1 MKSCFVINYWADTDE
16 KVDMVVKGIQQLK
29 KTGRDIIYTSLCPI
43 DKRISEITTYSIFH
57 NKNELISLFDLL
69 DRDDVNIYNNISFN
83 TDKFK
88 FYSIPLKWNDVGY
101 SVSTQLINN
110 LKTLKSLNYDYFHF
124 FVGDCL
130 ISDDDLNVF
139 DHIEKSCHLYNK
151 KAYFDDLTHRFDGY
165 GAIYF
170 SSDIEFFLNCFLSYS
185 NKEDFIE
192 INKGGSGVFCFEKI
206 LKNCFEPYTKDLLLG
221 KNNDDSFGH
230 SVLFKTSYLDIISTY
245 NTSTQYHIIP
255 LELIQGIVEADY
267 IFVLSKEIE
276 PTNFKIYIDDEFQE
290 GVIGCDEYLY
300 AKTNKKQFNLKIL
313 KNDVVDFDEI
323 ITEERLKR
331 IHSYA
336 FFDANKRDI

>member
-1 MKSCFVINYWADTDE
+1 MVI
-16 KVDMVVKGIQQLK
+16 KGINQLK

-69 DRDDVNIYNNISFN
+69 DRNDIDIHHNISFDADN
-83 TDKFK
+83 FK
-88 FYSIPLKWNDVGY
+88 FYSTPLKWNDVGY

-110 LKTLKSLNYDYFHF
+110 LKTLKSLGYDYFHF

-130 ISDDDLNVF
+130 ISDDELNIF

-170 SSDIEFFLNCFLSYS
+170 SSDIEFFLNCFLSS
-185 NKEDFIE
+185 SSKENYIE
-192 INKGGSGVFCFEKI
+192 LNKGGSGVFCFEKI
-206 LKNCFEPYTKDLLLG
+206 LKNHFEPYTKDLILG
-221 KNNDDSFGH
+221 KNNADSFGH

-245 NTSTQYHIIP
+245 NTGTQYHIIP
-255 LELIQGIVEADY
+255 NIDESLSY
-267 IFVLSKEIE
+267 IFITSQEKANYI
-276 PTNFKIYIDDEFQE
+276 IYIDDERHE
-290 GVIGCDEYLY
+290 SYLAENNWWLY
-300 AKTNKKQFNLKIL
+300 KTNKKQFHFKIL
-313 KNDVVDFDEI
+313 KNDKIDFDEM
-323 ITEERLKR
+323 ITEHRLKR
-331 IHSYA
+331 IYSYS